1 MTREGKENTHFKFPI
16 FTTSLV
22 DIQCHVSFSRLRFPL
37 VLLRIRMVLYFG
49 AHLISVYSLQELS
62 RSFNSDIILLFIYLH
77 LPCQEM
83 FPVSCC
89 YKQCCDTHTEFHQ
102 VQVNRRDKFSWVG
115 GIAEADLSTLVI
127 SVNIS
132 NHLCLHI
139 TESTRFS
146 HQNKFFFSFS
156 QSFGFYT
163 KPLQDT
169 YMLTLESGTYSERQP
184 SDCAQGL
191 ARISSA
197 PAQCSWI
204 DSDTLQ

>member
-1 MTREGKENTHFKFPI
+1 MLVSADSDFLLFYSGYGWFCTLEHILFQ
-16 FTTSLV
+16 FTV
-22 DIQCHVSFSRLRFPL
+22 YRNFL
-37 VLLRIRMVLYFG
+37 VLLTATSFCYLYICTCHVKRCFQFL
-49 AHLISVYSLQELS
+49 AVINSVV
-62 RSFNSDIILLFIYLH
+62 I
-77 LPCQEM
+77 
-83 FPVSCC
+83 
-89 YKQCCDTHTEFHQ
+89 THTEFHQ

-115 GIAEADLSTLVI
+115 GIAEADLSTFVI

-197 PAQCSWI
+197 PAQCS
-204 DSDTLQ
+204 